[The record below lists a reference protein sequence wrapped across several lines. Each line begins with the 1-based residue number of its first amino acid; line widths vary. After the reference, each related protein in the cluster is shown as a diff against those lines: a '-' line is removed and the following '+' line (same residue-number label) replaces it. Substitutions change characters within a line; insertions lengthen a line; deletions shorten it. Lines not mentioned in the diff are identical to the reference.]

1 MVVLVLMVLE
11 DKVMVSGLL
20 VLYGDGCD
28 EDGSVEFGSKTKS
41 VVSTRL
47 PVNSYSVVSEGVGPS
62 LKSIKSSHIP
72 INK

>member
-1 MVVLVLMVLE
+1 MVVVVLMVLE
-11 DKVMVSGLL
+11 DKVMVAGRL

-28 EDGSVEFGSKTKS
+28 EEGSVDFGSKTKS

-47 PVNSYSVVSEGVGPS
+47 PIYSYSVVSEGLGPS
-62 LKSIKSSHIP
+62 VKSIKSPHIP